1 MKKANKVFSTY
12 FKQFFKDLSKIIS
25 QGEITQNSIIIAYYM
40 LFSIFPIIIIV
51 GNILP
56 LFQINA
62 KPLTEYLNLILP
74 KQVAE
79 FVIPIISSLL
89 NQHSS
94 GFISFGIIVAL
105 WSFSSLI
112 NSIRMSMNKIYGVYS
127 QEKGKP
133 WWNYLLSRVITL
145 FVTTLMIIV
154 MILLSLGLAFGKQIV
169 EFLGPILNID
179 VTWIYKLDSYKWPL
193 VLVMMVILNI
203 YLNYALPNISQFKHV
218 VWPGTIVTVIS
229 WGALAYFFGLYL
241 QYFGTKWQNYGI
253 VGTFI
258 VFMLWLNIMALL
270 YLFGVCI
277 NATINKLKN
286 GDVSYSRTSFWRA
299 IKNNYLLKSKQ
310 NES

>member
-1 MKKANKVFSTY
+1 MKKVGKVSSTY
-12 FKQFFKDLSKIIS
+12 FKQFLKNLSEIIS
-25 QGEITQNSIIIAYYM
+25 RGEITQNSIIIAYYM

-56 LFQINA
+56 LFQINT
-62 KPLTEYLNLILP
+62 KPIAEYLSLILP

-94 GFISFGIIVAL
+94 GFISFGIVVAL

-112 NSIRMSMNKIYGVYS
+112 NSIRMSMNKIYGVYN

-145 FVTTLMIIV
+145 LVTTIMIIV

-169 EFLGPILNID
+169 EFLGPILNIS
-179 VTWIYKLDSYKWPL
+179 VIWIYKLDSYKWPL

-203 YLNYALPNISQFKHV
+203 YLNYALPNISQFRHV
-218 VWPGTIVTVIS
+218 VWPGTILTVIS

-241 QYFGTKWQNYGI
+241 QYFGTNWQNYGI

-277 NATINKLKN
+277 NATLNKLKN
-286 GDVSYSRTSFWRA
+286 GEVSYSRTSFW
-299 IKNNYLLKSKQ
+299 KTLKERHLAK
-310 NES
+310 